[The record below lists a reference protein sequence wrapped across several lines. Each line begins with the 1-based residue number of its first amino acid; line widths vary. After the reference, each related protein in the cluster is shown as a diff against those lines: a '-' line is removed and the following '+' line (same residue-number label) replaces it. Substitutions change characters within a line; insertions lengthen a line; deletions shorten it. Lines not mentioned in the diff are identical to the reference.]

1 MLNRLAVF
9 SHFDKNFVVQ
19 NYVFFYL
26 SELSKLNIDIIFVS
40 DCDIEDKYL
49 NKLSKYVIHSITG
62 RHNEYDFGSY
72 KRGFLFARE
81 NLDLNKYDELLF
93 INDSCYAPLFPIKNM
108 FDKMSN
114 LNVDFW
120 GVTSNFNSYFSN
132 MSHIQSYFIAFK
144 KQVFLSDLFNN
155 FILNIKQEINKK
167 EVIKKYEIGL
177 TDLLNKNGFSFDVFS
192 ELSKKHYAVQLLFY
206 KEIVTRDKVPFVKRN
221 IPLLKAFVLP
231 FNFKNF
237 IIKHTSYDYSLI
249 EKDSINKNHNS
260 IIFFILVLYKFV
272 ARKFILFI
280 RNLFVRISI

>member
-19 NYVFFYL
+19 DYVFFYL

-40 DCDIEDKYL
+40 DCDIEDEYL

-120 GVTSNFNSYFSN
+120 GVTSNFNSYLSN
-132 MSHIQSYFIAFK
+132 ISHIQSYFIAFK

-167 EVIKKYEIGL
+167 EIIKKYEIGL

-192 ELSKKHYAVQLLFY
+192 ELSKKNYAVQLLSY

-231 FNFKNF
+231 FNFKKF